1 MTEPADRVAAIIAD
15 NVRSLRARRGLT
27 LDGLA
32 ARTGLSKGTLVALE
46 QARANPSIGT
56 LCQLTESLGI
66 GLNQIL
72 EDRGEPF
79 VKVRTADSA
88 ALLWSTGAGSGAWFL
103 IGTDPPDG
111 LELWRWR
118 IVPGDAFG
126 GTAHPAGTRE
136 VLQVTA
142 GELAVHIAE
151 RVTHLHEGDALVFE
165 ATAPH
170 RYECAGDTPVE
181 FTMTVLVTD
190 VSGLGP
196 MGDRPVDGDAPG

>member
-1 MTEPADRVAAIIAD
+1 MTEPADRVAAVIAD
-15 NVRSLRARRGLT
+15 NVRSLRAQRGMT
-27 LDGLA
+27 LDALA

-46 QARANPSIGT
+46 QARGNPSIGT

-66 GLNQIL
+66 GLHQIL

-79 VKVRTADSA
+79 VKVRSGGSA
-88 ALLWSTGAGSGAWFL
+88 ALLWSTDAGSGAWFL

-118 IVPGDAFG
+118 IVPGEAFG
-126 GTAHPAGTRE
+126 GTAHPTGTRE
-136 VLQVTA
+136 VLHVT
-142 GELAVHIAE
+142 GGQLAVHIAE
-151 RVTHLHEGDALVFE
+151 RVTHLQQGDAMVFE

-170 RYECAGDTPVE
+170 RYECQGPTPTD
-181 FTMTVLVTD
+181 FLMTVLITD

-196 MGDRPVDGDAPG
+196 MGDRPVDAGTPD